1 LKILHI
7 SYSLNEQSAAYRLAE
22 EQVISQGHKIYFM
35 LARKSTSSFIESRRI
50 SPFLTSFI
58 GFTSHL
64 FDHLLRKCLVR
75 SGEVFSVGINFPL
88 KKWIF
93 SRLVYKTN
101 PDIIHIHWGG
111 YSFITPSL
119 LAKLSVFKDSRLIV
133 TTHDYYYFTGGCHIP
148 MDCPEHSNN
157 CQSCPMAKNLIGK
170 KWISKNR
177 NRINKLLLHSKTS
190 FVTPSSF
197 PNNYLKRSFKY
208 IKSEIIAN
216 TVGNYYLLDRLS
228 LKQVFI
234 DFKQYRSFNNNIPTI
249 VVVGVKKSLHENKGA
264 DIILELVKRMN
275 ENKTSF
281 NIITVGEFLQLNF
294 IGTHLHFMNR
304 SVNEMMQLYT
314 IADIC
319 IVPSRFETFS
329 QVILESIQLGTPVVA
344 FDLTGPKDIINDGIS
359 GFLVPSFKIDKFC
372 NTVIEKL
379 NYKFLNEDLMIEAAL
394 NTSDKFSPIKIALKY
409 QELYLNSIHK

>member
-1 LKILHI
+1 MKILHI

-22 EQVISQGHKIYFM
+22 EQAMNQGHKIYFM
-35 LARKSTSSFIESRRI
+35 LARKSKSSFIESRRI

-64 FDHLLRKCLVR
+64 FDHFLRKCLVR
-75 SGEVFSVGINFPL
+75 SDEVFSIGFNFPL
-88 KKWIF
+88 KNFIF

-119 LAKLSVFKDSRLIV
+119 LANLSVFKGSRLIA

-157 CQSCPMAKNLIGK
+157 CQICPMAKNLIAK

-177 NRINKLLLHSKTS
+177 NRINKLLLNNKTT
-190 FVTPSSF
+190 FVTPSFFS
-197 PNNYLKRSFKY
+197 NNYLKSSFKY
-208 IKSEIIAN
+208 INSEVIAN
-216 TVGNYYLLDRLS
+216 TVGNFYLSDRLS

-264 DIILELVKRMN
+264 DIILELVQRMN
-275 ENKTSF
+275 ENEISF
-281 NIITVGEFLQLNF
+281 NIITVGEFLQLNI

-304 SVNEMMQLYT
+304 SVSEMMQLYT

-329 QVILESIQLGTPVVA
+329 QVTLESIQLATPVVA
-344 FDLTGPKDIINDGIS
+344 FDLTGPKDIINHGIS
-359 GFLVPSFKIDKFC
+359 GFLIPSFNIDVFCSTVIKKID
-372 NTVIEKL
+372 
-379 NYKFLNEDLMIEAAL
+379 YKYLNEDLMIEAAL
-394 NTSDKFSPIKIALKY
+394 NTSDKFSPNKIALKY
-409 QELYLNSIHK
+409 QELYLNKIHD

>member
-1 LKILHI
+1 MRILHI
-7 SYSLNEQSAAYRLAE
+7 SYNLNEQSAAYRLAE
-22 EQVISQGHKIYFM
+22 EQAINQGHKIYFM

-64 FDHLLRKCLVR
+64 FDHFLRKCLVR
-75 SGEVFSVGINFPL
+75 SDEVFSIGISLPL
-88 KKWIF
+88 KNFIF
-93 SRLVYKTN
+93 RRLVYKTN

-119 LAKLSVFKDSRLIV
+119 LAKLSVFKGSRLIV

-157 CQSCPMAKNLIGK
+157 CQICPMAKNLIGK

-177 NRINKLLLHSKTS
+177 NRINKLLLNNKTS
-190 FVTPSSF
+190 FVAPSSF
-197 PNNYLKRSFKY
+197 SNNYLKSSFKY
-208 IKSEIIAN
+208 IKTEVIAN
-216 TVGNYYLLDRLS
+216 TVGNFYLLDRLS

-234 DFKQYRSFNNNIPTI
+234 DFKQYRSLNKNIPTI
-249 VVVGVKKSLHENKGA
+249 IVVGVKKSLHENKGA
-264 DIILELVKRMN
+264 DIILELVHRMN
-275 ENKTSF
+275 DNKISF
-281 NIITVGEFLQLNF
+281 NIITVGEFLQLNI
-294 IGTHLHFMNR
+294 IGTHLHFMDR
-304 SVNEMMQLYT
+304 SVSEMIQLYT

-329 QVILESIQLGTPVVA
+329 QVTLESIQLGTPVVA
-344 FDLTGPKDIINDGIS
+344 FDLTGPKDIINHGIS

-372 NTVIEKL
+372 NTVFEKIDH
-379 NYKFLNEDLMIEAAL
+379 KFLNEDLMIEAAL
-394 NTSDKFSPIKIALKY
+394 NTSDKFSPSKIALKY
-409 QELYLNSIHK
+409 KELYLNNIPD